1 MSSMSGSTDVGISTP
16 STGAMQAPDPSA
28 RADGNGLP
36 GKLDYAGA
44 ERRAPRKVGLLSLE
58 AWTPLAVP
66 LFRWLWIATMM
77 NYVATAARDVAA
89 SPWLMAQLTN
99 KSHNGPFLVALVTS
113 ASTLPICLFSLF
125 AGALADLM
133 DRRRLLIITQL
144 WMVVISVILGVLT
157 WTGWIGPWGL
167 LGLTVLLAI
176 GTAASSPAFQAV
188 LPELVPPSDISLA
201 MGLNS
206 VALNLGRAAGPA
218 LFGLIMS
225 IFVRETV
232 ANKVIAGVHG
242 IATTFLLTA
251 ATFVAIIGVLYF
263 WKRPAERAAVKGE
276 QFWGAL
282 HSGLKYTLHSPAN
295 IAILLRVLT
304 FIIPALA
311 LWAQFPTIARQLQ
324 LSPKGFSFML
334 VCLGSGAVFGVFI
347 MQDLQRR
354 FSIDGAVNV
363 CTAMFALGLILLS
376 FIGIAWIADC
386 VMFFLGVNWVIVP
399 TNFNVATQ
407 VSVPAWVK
415 GRALSMYLM
424 VLWGSFAIGAAI
436 WGRVTVATTL
446 STSLCTAGIVMAAFL
461 VLAKWFPLTLNR
473 GVDLSPA
480 FKGGRPQHTSD
491 QSGIDPPEVAQVDF
505 AGPVEIAVEYDVDR
519 NRVVEFHDA
528 MRELRQQRCRNGAW
542 NWRLEEGSTAHA
554 TDNGPPTGEGQ
565 ANYIEHYCFNSG
577 AEYSRQPARMTT
589 ADLQFLEQVRRLHV
603 GQTPPRETHAPHPS
617 GSPAID
623 SVWFKHRVLDCVDR
637 MLEECEIA
645 YERIV
650 HGSHRR

>member
-1 MSSMSGSTDVGISTP
+1 MSGMPSSPEVGISANSTAANLGAASTP
-16 STGAMQAPDPSA
+16 TVGVIGPSSTNENPA
-28 RADGNGLP
+28 
-36 GKLDYAGA
+36 A
-44 ERRAPRKVGLLSLE
+44 ERRPPRKVGLLSLE

-89 SPWLMAQLTN
+89 SPWLMAQLTI
-99 KSHNGPFLVALVTS
+99 KSHNGPFFVALVTT
-113 ASTLPICLFSLF
+113 ASTLPICFFSVF

-133 DRRRLLIITQL
+133 DRRRLLIITQI
-144 WMVVISVILGVLT
+144 WMVAVSVVLGLLT
-157 WTGWIGPWGL
+157 WAGWMNPWGL
-167 LGLTVLLAI
+167 LGLTILLAI

-225 IFVRETV
+225 VFVRESTTD
-232 ANKVIAGVHG
+232 KIGAGVHG
-242 IATTFLLTA
+242 IAATFLLTA
-251 ATFVAIIGVLYF
+251 ATFVGIIGVLYF
-263 WKRPAERAAVKGE
+263 WKRPPERAAVKGE
-276 QFWGAL
+276 KFWGAL
-282 HSGLKYTLHSPAN
+282 HAGLKYTVHSRAN
-295 IAILLRVLT
+295 LAILLRVVT

-311 LWAQFPTIARQLQ
+311 LWAQFPTIAHQLK

-376 FIGIAWIADC
+376 FIRIAWIADF

-424 VLWGSFAIGAAI
+424 VLWGSFALGAAI
-436 WGRVTVATTL
+436 WGRVTVAT
-446 STSLCTAGIVMAAFL
+446 SLPKSLFDAGILMAALL

-480 FKGGRPQHTSD
+480 YKGGRPQHPSD
-491 QSGIDPPEVAQVDF
+491 VSGSEAPIIPEVDF
-505 AGPVEIAVEYDVDR
+505 AGPVEIAVEYAVDQSR
-519 NRVVEFHDA
+519 LGEFRES
-528 MRELRQQRCRNGAW
+528 MRALRQQRCRNGAW
-542 NWRLEEGSTAHA
+542 NWRLEDLSTKPASG
-554 TDNGPPTGEGQ
+554 NGQSQTSARAIPHVERF
-565 ANYIEHYCFNSG
+565 CFNSG
-577 AEYSRQPARMTT
+577 AEYARQPARMTK
-589 ADLQFLEQVRRLHV
+589 ADLQFLEQVRTIHV
-603 GQTPPRETHAPHPS
+603 GETPPRETHAPRAHGAS
-617 GSPAID
+617 LVD
-623 SVWFKHRVLDCVDR
+623 SNRLKQKALDGVDR
-637 MLEECEIA
+637 ILEECEIA
-645 YERIV
+645 YERI
-650 HGSHRR
+650 SRRKQ